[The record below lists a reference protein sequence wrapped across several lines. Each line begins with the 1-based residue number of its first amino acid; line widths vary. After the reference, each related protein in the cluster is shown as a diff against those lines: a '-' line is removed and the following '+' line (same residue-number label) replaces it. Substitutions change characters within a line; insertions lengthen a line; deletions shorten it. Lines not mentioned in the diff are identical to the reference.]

1 MNKKLIQPLDLW
13 EWEKMVMNAELAEIE
28 HFENEVAMRQ
38 RLIELASAVM
48 KMNGEIWR
56 MRMTYGEE
64 TWIPVYKSDEDMA
77 KERRQY
83 ELTRIQYPLKSLK
96 K

>member
-13 EWEKMVMNAELAEIE
+13 EWEKIVMNAELVEIE
-28 HFENEVAMRQ
+28 HFESDKAMRQ

-48 KMNGEIWR
+48 KMNNEIFR
-56 MRMTYGEE
+56 MRLTYGEE
-64 TWIPVYKSDEDMA
+64 TLIYKSYEDMA